1 MSKDFKS
8 YCKENKKIL
17 DENKEKADQYQKILD
32 RYKDMDSN
40 ELMRNLFSEANKL
53 KQEGKLDQTQLASMK
68 SAISPFLNDEQRQM
82 LDNIIRAINEQ
93 K

>member
-17 DENKEKADQYQKILD
+17 DENKEKADAYQKILD